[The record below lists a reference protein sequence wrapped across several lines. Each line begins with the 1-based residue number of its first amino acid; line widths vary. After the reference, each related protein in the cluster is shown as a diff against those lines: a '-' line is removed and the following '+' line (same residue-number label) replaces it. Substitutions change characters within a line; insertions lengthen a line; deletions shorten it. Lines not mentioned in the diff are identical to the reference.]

1 MINGMIGIKLGMTQ
15 VFSPEGNVIP
25 VTVLKAGPCVVVQK
39 KNKQTDGYEAV
50 QLGYVEPTAER
61 KVSKAVLGH
70 FKKAGLP
77 PTRRIKEFKFVAEA
91 DKVNVGDQ
99 ITAAQV
105 FKVDENVD
113 IIGISKGKGFA
124 GVMKRHHFRGGAATH
139 GSMFHRAPGSVG
151 ASAFPSRTFPGMR
164 GAGHLG
170 AARVTAKNL
179 QIVRLDAENN
189 LLVVRGAVPG
199 ADGGYLM
206 IRISP
211 APRKLRLERQAPA
224 AAKKGAKTGAK
235 SPAPAKKK

>member
-1 MINGMIGIKLGMTQ
+1 
-15 VFSPEGNVIP
+15 
-25 VTVLKAGPCVVVQK
+25 
-39 KNKQTDGYEAV
+39 
-50 QLGYVEPTAER
+50 
-61 KVSKAVLGH
+61 
-70 FKKAGLP
+70 
-77 PTRRIKEFKFVAEA
+77 FKFVAEA

-224 AAKKGAKTGAK
+224 AAKKGAKIGAK
-235 SPAPAKKK
+235 SPVPAKKK

>member
-15 VFSPEGNVIP
+15 VFTPEGNVIP
-25 VTVLKAGPCVVVQK
+25 VTVLKAGPCVVVQM
-39 KNKQTDGYEAV
+39 KNKQSDGYEAV
-50 QLGYVEPTAER
+50 QLGYVEPTPER
-61 KVSKAVLGH
+61 KVTKALLGH
-70 FKKAGLP
+70 FKKSGLA
-77 PTRRIKEFKFVAEA
+77 PTRRIKEFKLLAEG

-99 ITAAQV
+99 ITASQV

-113 IIGISKGKGFA
+113 VIGISKGKGFA
-124 GVMKRHHFRGGAATH
+124 GVMKRHHFRGGASTH

-151 ASAFPSRTFPGMR
+151 ASAFPSRTFAGMR

-179 QIVRLDAENN
+179 QIMRLDAENN

-199 ADGGYLM
+199 ADGGYLE

-211 APRKLRLERQAPA
+211 APRKIRQVRQAA
-224 AAKKGAKTGAK
+224 AAPKKGAKTAAKGAG
-235 SPAPAKKK
+235 SAKK